1 MGGGTVLLLLITAV
15 GSILVGWLVPLA
27 FKSERPY
34 GVAGDIII
42 PTIVGMVYVYI
53 IYEIIVPMIGW
64 SGWFMFIGSAVEAI
78 FVAAIVLWILRKI
91 KS

>member
-15 GSILVGWLVPLA
+15 GSILVGWLVPLV

-34 GVAGDIII
+34 GLAGDIII
-42 PTIVGMVYVYI
+42 PTIVGVIYAYI
-53 IYEIIVPMIGW
+53 IYEIVVPMIGW
-64 SGWFMFIGSAVEAI
+64 SGWFMFFGSALEAI

>member
-15 GSILVGWLVPLA
+15 GSILVGWLVPLV

-34 GVAGDIII
+34 GLAGDIII
-42 PTIVGMVYVYI
+42 PTVVGVVYAYI

>member
-1 MGGGTVLLLLITAV
+1 MFALLLIVLV

-34 GVAGDIII
+34 GLAGDIII
-42 PTIVGMVYVYI
+42 PTIVGVVYAFI
-53 IYEIIVPMIGW
+53 IFQYVVPMVGLGGW
-64 SGWFMFIGSAVEAI
+64 LAFLGTATEAI
-78 FVAAIVLWILRKI
+78 FMAAITLWILRKI

>member
-1 MGGGTVLLLLITAV
+1 MFALLLITLV

-34 GVAGDIII
+34 GLAGDIAI
-42 PTIVGMVYVYI
+42 PTIVGVVYAYI
-53 IYEIIVPMIGW
+53 IYEFVVPMIGW
-64 SGWFMFIGSAVEAI
+64 SGLFVFFGVAVEAI
-78 FVAAIVLWILRKI
+78 FMAAITLWILRKI